1 MTQTPPWPDGT
12 QPAAPDPAVQPD
24 PQGPPAQSSPQS
36 PTAQPSGWAEPGS
49 GWGNPGGPSAAPA
62 GGSAPQQGG
71 YAPQQRGYALQ
82 GGYTPQGGSAPQG
95 GYAPQQPGGTPQQSG
110 YAQQP
115 GGTPQQSGYAQQPGG
130 TPQEGGYAPQQ
141 PGGTA
146 QQGGYYIPQPGGVPA
161 GPGAD
166 HAIPAIPQ
174 AGPQAPAQP
183 RGQSPYGSRP
193 APGAPGQQQPTG
205 TGGYGQFTF
214 PAFEKQKLEPMAV
227 AAVATSP
234 LGPVGLVLG
243 LLARP
248 RVRRTRRRSMN
259 LAWAG
264 IVLGGAFT
272 VAWIL
277 VAVTLTLNGTIAR
290 ATERPVA
297 GDVDSA
303 RSVAA
308 ANLAQGNCIYTLP
321 PAQSVGE
328 VRLVPCAESHI
339 AQVISTHELTGDF
352 PGAEEVAAQAT
363 EMCDADAAGIDAG
376 DLDVTP
382 WHLAPS
388 AEGWEQGN
396 TTVVCLV
403 RGATGPVE
411 GDLVNG

>member
-12 QPAAPDPAVQPD
+12 QPAASDPAVQPNPQGPTVQPD
-24 PQGPPAQSSPQS
+24 PQGPAVQPNPQG
-36 PTAQPSGWAEPGS
+36 PTAQPSGWADPGS
-49 GWGNPGGPSAAPA
+49 GWGNPGGPSAAPP

-71 YAPQQRGYALQ
+71 YGSQ
-82 GGYTPQGGSAPQG
+82 GGYAAQGGYAPQPSGPPQQG
-95 GYAPQQPGGTPQQSG
+95 GYAPQQQGGTPQQGGYAPQQQGGTPQQS
-110 YAQQP
+110 
-115 GGTPQQSGYAQQPGG
+115 
-130 TPQEGGYAPQQ
+130 
-141 PGGTA
+141 
-146 QQGGYYIPQPGGVPA
+146 GGYYIPQPGGVPA
-161 GPGAD
+161 GPGVD
-166 HAIPAIPQ
+166 SVIPAIPQ

-193 APGAPGQQQPTG
+193 GPAAPGQQQPTG

-214 PAFEKQKLEPMAV
+214 PVFEKQKLEPMAV

-308 ANLAQGNCIYTLP
+308 ANLAVGNCIYTLP

-352 PGAEEVAAQAT
+352 PGAEAVAAQAT
-363 EMCDADAAGIDAG
+363 ELCEADAAEIDAG
-376 DLDVTP
+376 DLDVMP

>member
-12 QPAAPDPAVQPD
+12 QPAASDPAVQPD
-24 PQGPPAQSSPQS
+24 PQGPTVQPNAQG
-36 PTAQPSGWAEPGS
+36 PTAQPSGWADPGS

-71 YAPQQRGYALQ
+71 YPAQQAGYGPQQ
-82 GGYTPQGGSAPQG
+82 QG
-95 GYAPQQPGGTPQQSG
+95 GYAPQPGGTPQQGG
-110 YAQQP
+110 YAPHQQ
-115 GGTPQQSGYAQQPGG
+115 
-130 TPQEGGYAPQQ
+130 GGYAPQ
-141 PGGTA
+141 P
-146 QQGGYYIPQPGGVPA
+146 GGYYIPQPGGGPA
-161 GPGAD
+161 GPGAV
-166 HAIPAIPQ
+166 PAIPQ
-174 AGPQAPAQP
+174 AAPQAPAQP
-183 RGQSPYGSRP
+183 RGQSSYGSRP
-193 APGAPGQQQPTG
+193 APAAPGPQQPTG

-214 PAFEKQKLEPMAV
+214 PVFEKQKLEPMAV
-227 AAVATSP
+227 AAVATAP

-264 IVLGGAFT
+264 IVIGGAFT

-308 ANLAQGNCIYTLP
+308 ANLAVGNCIYTLP

-352 PGAEEVAAQAT
+352 PGAEAVAAQAT
-363 EMCDADAAGIDAG
+363 ELCDADAAGIDAG
-376 DLDVTP
+376 DLDVMP

-403 RGATGPVE
+403 RGAAGPVE